1 MTYST
6 HYIHL
11 EPTDTLT
18 VERNDTGLIVAATV
32 SDTDGATVARVE
44 FLARR
49 TRDQLDPVAL
59 AAGVD
64 AEPPPV
70 ICGRCGMPATADL
83 CTAGVGKGR
92 PLDDSDIMPGSEF
105 DGPVVVR

>member
-59 AAGVD
+59 APAGQAV
-64 AEPPPV
+64 P
-70 ICGRCGMPATADL
+70 T
-83 CTAGVGKGR
+83 
-92 PLDDSDIMPGSEF
+92 
-105 DGPVVVR
+105 